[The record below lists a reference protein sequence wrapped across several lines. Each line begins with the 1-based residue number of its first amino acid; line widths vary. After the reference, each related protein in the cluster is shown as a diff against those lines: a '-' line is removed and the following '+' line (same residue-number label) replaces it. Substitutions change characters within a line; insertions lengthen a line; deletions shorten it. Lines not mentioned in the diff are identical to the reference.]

1 MATHSFT
8 LVNEH
13 GLHARPAG
21 LIVQTCSKFK
31 SSIALIKNGQSFN
44 CKSVLGIMK
53 MGAAKGDQLTLEVT
67 GEDEVE
73 ALAAMQ
79 ALIASNFNE

>member
-21 LIVQTCSKFK
+21 LIVQTCSKFQ
-31 SSIALIKNGQSFN
+31 SSMSLVKNGQSFN

-53 MGAAKGDQLTLEVT
+53 MGAAKGDNLTLEVT
-67 GEDEVE
+67 GADEAE
-73 ALAAMQ
+73 ALAAMK
-79 ALIASNFNE
+79 ALISANFNE